1 MEKIL
6 IVEDDVAVSDLIRLN
21 LEIAGYDSRQAFNG
35 SEALQLI
42 AGYAPNLI
50 LLDVNLPDK
59 DGFEIMGELKS
70 CNLPVI
76 LLTARGSVADKVK
89 GLRMGADDYIVKPFE
104 SMELIARIEAVLRR
118 YGVKHDQ
125 LVFGELEVNLEERI
139 VRSGNLVIDLTMK
152 EFELLILLIRNKNKA
167 MSRER
172 MLELVWGY
180 EYIGETRTIDIHIQK
195 IRKKL
200 KLEDHI
206 KTVYKFGYRLEDH
219 K

>member
-6 IVEDDVAVSDLIRLN
+6 IVEDEVAVSDLIRLN

-35 SEALQLI
+35 SEALELI
-42 AGYAPNLI
+42 DGYAPNLL
-50 LLDVNLPDK
+50 LLDVNLPEK
-59 DGFEIMGELKS
+59 DGFEIMEELKS
-70 CNLPVI
+70 GNLPVI

-104 SMELIARIEAVLRR
+104 AMELLARIEAVLRR
-118 YGVKHDQ
+118 HGVKHDR
-125 LVFGELEVNLEERI
+125 LAFGELEVNLDERI
-139 VRSGNLVIDLTMK
+139 VRCGNTVIDLTMK
-152 EFELLILLIRNKNKA
+152 EFELLVLLIRNKNKA

-180 EYIGETRTIDIHIQK
+180 EYIGETRTVDIHIQK

-200 KLEDHI
+200 KLEDRI
-206 KTVYKFGYRLEDH
+206 RTVYKFGYRLEDH
-219 K
+219 Q